1 MSVRVKSVERYLKEL
16 RDSKKEK
23 PQQVKDG
30 IEIYIE
36 LWEKAIKKGIVSPDD
51 DVESA
56 LQKIDASGGLYK
68 AAED

>member
-1 MSVRVKSVERYLKEL
+1 MSAKVKNVASYLKEL

-36 LWEKAIKKGIVSPDD
+36 LWEKAIKRGIVGPDD

>member
-36 LWEKAIKKGIVSPDD
+36 LWEKAIKRGIVSPDD

>member
-1 MSVRVKSVERYLKEL
+1 MSAKVKNVASYLKEL

-36 LWEKAIKKGIVSPDD
+36 LWEKAIRKGIIGPDD

-56 LQKIDASGGLYK
+56 LQKIDASGGLYQ

>member
-1 MSVRVKSVERYLKEL
+1 MSVRVKSVESYLKEL

-36 LWEKAIKKGIVSPDD
+36 LWEKTIKKGIVSPDD

>member
-1 MSVRVKSVERYLKEL
+1 MSVRVKSVESYLKEL

-51 DVESA
+51 GVESA

>member
-1 MSVRVKSVERYLKEL
+1 MSVRVKSVESYLKEL

-36 LWEKAIKKGIVSPDD
+36 LWEKAIKRGIVSPDD

>member
-1 MSVRVKSVERYLKEL
+1 MSVRVKSVESYLKEL

-36 LWEKAIKKGIVSPDD
+36 LWEKAIKKGIVSSDD

>member
-1 MSVRVKSVERYLKEL
+1 MSVRVKSVESYLKEL

>member
-1 MSVRVKSVERYLKEL
+1 MSVRVKSVESYLKEL

-30 IEIYIE
+30 IEIYID
-36 LWEKAIKKGIVSPDD
+36 LWEKAIKRGIVSPDD

>member
-1 MSVRVKSVERYLKEL
+1 MSAKVKNVESYLKEL
-16 RDSKKEK
+16 KGSKKEK
-23 PQQVKDG
+23 PQQIKDG

-36 LWEKAIKKGIVSPDD
+36 LWEKAIRRGIVSPDD

>member
-1 MSVRVKSVERYLKEL
+1 MSAKFKNVESYLKEL
-16 RDSKKEK
+16 KDSRKEK
-23 PQQVKDG
+23 PQQVKDA

-36 LWEKAIKKGIVSPDD
+36 LWEKAIKKGIVAPDD

-56 LQKIDASGGLYK
+56 LLKIDASGGLYK

>member
-1 MSVRVKSVERYLKEL
+1 MSAKVKNVASYLKEL

-36 LWEKAIKKGIVSPDD
+36 LWEKAIRKGIIGPDD

>member
-1 MSVRVKSVERYLKEL
+1 MSVRVKSVESYLKEL

-36 LWEKAIKKGIVSPDD
+36 LWEKAIKRGIVSSDD

>member
-1 MSVRVKSVERYLKEL
+1 MSAKVKNVESYLKEL
-16 RDSKKEK
+16 KDSKKEK
-23 PQQVKDG
+23 PQQIKDG

-36 LWEKAIKKGIVSPDD
+36 LWEKAIKRGIVSPDD